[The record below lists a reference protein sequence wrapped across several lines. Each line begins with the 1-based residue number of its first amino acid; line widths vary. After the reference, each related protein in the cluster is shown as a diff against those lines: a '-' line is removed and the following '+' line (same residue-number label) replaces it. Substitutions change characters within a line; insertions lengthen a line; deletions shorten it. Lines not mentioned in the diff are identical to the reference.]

1 MNELRAKFGPG
12 LAKALVRDKTSYSVD
27 DLFLLLEKGSWVE
40 AHTDKSIAIGA
51 PHTEVDN
58 GRSIY
63 LLHITGTLQD
73 IVKNLLP
80 QGEEKFRQLGYSKF
94 CLYGNPA
101 YLRILTKVGFALKE
115 IHLEKEL
122 WAAK

>member
-12 LAKALVRDKTSYSVD
+12 LAKALARDKTSYSVD

-51 PHTEVDN
+51 PKTEADN

>member
-1 MNELRAKFGPG
+1 MNELRAKFGTG
-12 LAKALVRDKTSYSVD
+12 LAKALVRDKTSYSLD
-27 DLFLLLEKGSWVE
+27 DLFLMLEKGSWVE
-40 AHTDKSIAIGA
+40 AHTETSIAIGA

-63 LLHITGTLQD
+63 WLHIAGTLPD
-73 IVKNLLP
+73 ILENLLP

-101 YLRILTKVGFALKE
+101 YLKILPKAGFTIKE
-115 IHLEKEL
+115 IYLEKKL